1 MAHVKGDTIRVYLP
15 AEYVKRLELLKKTG
29 QIKNVSAFVRQKLD
43 EVASKP
49 DPNEELKKIAEERKR
64 LDEQEKVWLQC
75 VHTKSARFDRL
86 LAFLE
91 VYKKYMMITKAPEIV
106 FDWLDHNEVVK
117 EIFGELDITDC
128 AKALDTLKAIPNL
141 TQSEA
146 EKIMGG
152 SL

>member
-15 AEYVKRLELLKKTG
+15 AEYVKRLDLLKRTG

-49 DPNEELKKIAEERKR
+49 DPAEELRKIAEERKR

-75 VHTKSARFDRL
+75 VHTESARFERL
-86 LAFLE
+86 LAFLL
-91 VYKKYMMITKAPEIV
+91 VYKEYMNRTKAPKEIL
-106 FDWLDHNEVVK
+106 DWLNHNEVVK
-117 EIFGELDITDC
+117 EIFSDLAVAEC
-128 AKALDTLKAIPNL
+128 AKILDRLRRVPNL

-146 EKIMGG
+146 EKIIGG
-152 SL
+152 LL